1 MSELSEKV
9 RIGVCLVLLW
19 IGLMPAYATVEVR
32 SERLTTADG
41 LANNSIRYMYQD
53 SKGFIWMATL
63 NGLNRYDGNSF
74 ITFRP
79 QKTSGISLA
88 DHRVKM
94 IHEDRHGF
102 LWITTSADLISCYDL
117 KHDCFVDFTGCGEYR
132 DHYREAMVL
141 DDAVW
146 LWGAVEGCRRIEYQ
160 EGKFVSQAFTEGNG
174 SLMSNDV
181 CFVRQVGD
189 KIWIGTRKGAYYW
202 KEGKL
207 VAVDRTHSFWKALSH
222 GRTVLLVSS
231 EGELFRMEKDTLA
244 SVGRLPRHT
253 QDWAMTGLF
262 RIGKMQYVLTSEG
275 TLEIDMETCRVRKAS
290 EYYDI
295 PGGSSRKDNRGN
307 YWIYN
312 RSGRLY
318 YIEAET
324 GRKKEFEVMPPD
336 KLGFI
341 DKERYYIVHDSRD
354 IIWISTYGNGLFAY
368 DGNSEKIHQFL
379 GGPRGHR
386 VLDRTSDT

>member
-132 DHYREAMVL
+132 GHYREAMVL

-160 EGKFVSQAFTEGNG
+160 EAANSQ
-174 SLMSNDV
+174 
-181 CFVRQVGD
+181 
-189 KIWIGTRKGAYYW
+189 
-202 KEGKL
+202 
-207 VAVDRTHSFWKALSH
+207 
-222 GRTVLLVSS
+222 
-231 EGELFRMEKDTLA
+231 
-244 SVGRLPRHT
+244 
-253 QDWAMTGLF
+253 
-262 RIGKMQYVLTSEG
+262 
-275 TLEIDMETCRVRKAS
+275 
-290 EYYDI
+290 
-295 PGGSSRKDNRGN
+295 
-307 YWIYN
+307 
-312 RSGRLY
+312 
-318 YIEAET
+318 
-324 GRKKEFEVMPPD
+324 
-336 KLGFI
+336 
-341 DKERYYIVHDSRD
+341 
-354 IIWISTYGNGLFAY
+354 
-368 DGNSEKIHQFL
+368 
-379 GGPRGHR
+379 
-386 VLDRTSDT
+386 